1 MVAARTSARPAP
13 GGATGD
19 LRRTAGTAHAAL
31 PAPLDAAA
39 LSDAVEASGLALLVL
54 DARGALRHVTRGAAL
69 LLALD
74 PAAALGSARLSWWT
88 GLDLDDGAASP
99 HAGAPAGRAPHGT
112 DLLRALG
119 PGPLDADVCVERSD
133 GRRLLVH
140 VRAVALPGGGA
151 TLSLRDVGAERDAA
165 RLARELLARQ
175 EAVISASPDTIYR
188 LDLLQ
193 RVVEWTNTPGGAV
206 LGLPG
211 SGPLAAAEHVHADDR
226 PALASA
232 LAALSTAGE
241 GEVVECTYRVDVAGE
256 WRWVHTRSVVSDR
269 RAGVPVRAVGI
280 AQDLTETIT
289 TMDALAGSERRF
301 HEIFARGPVGM
312 LLHGLD
318 GWISEVND
326 ALCTFLERD
335 AAELLGTSADELLAP
350 VAPAGGDE
358 ADARA
363 ETALAAQQ
371 LADLVAGTVEV
382 VHRER
387 RFELP
392 SGAVAWAQLSLSTTT
407 TSEGQ
412 PAVLVFVE
420 DVTARRREVEQLAH
434 AARHDAL
441 TGLPNRAAVHERL
454 TAAVART
461 RRRGG
466 RVAVLFVDLD
476 HFKEVN
482 DALGHQA
489 GDDVLREVADRLRGV
504 LRAGDT
510 AARLGGDEFVVVCED
525 VEDEAALAAVAA
537 RVCAEL
543 TVVVPL
549 PDGAVEVTASV
560 GAVLTDGSRSAA
572 ELLRDADT
580 AMYAAKTAGRACWR
594 SDRPTR

>member
-1 MVAARTSARPAP
+1 MVAARTSARRSAGDATQPAAP
-13 GGATGD
+13 VQDPD
-19 LRRTAGTAHAAL
+19 L
-31 PAPLDAAA
+31 LDA
-39 LSDAVEASGLALLVL
+39 LEVSGVALLVL
-54 DARGALRHVTRGAAL
+54 DAGGALRHLTRGAADL
-69 LLALD
+69 LDLAPD
-74 PAAALGSARLSWWT
+74 DVLGGARLDWWAGPDPEAT
-88 GLDLDDGAASP
+88 GGAHPSLP
-99 HAGAPAGRAPHGT
+99 GALAAPAPHGA
-112 DLLRALG
+112 DLLRALAA
-119 PGPLDADVCVERSD
+119 GPLELDVDVELT
-133 GRRLLVH
+133 GARRLLVH

-151 TLSLRDVGAERDAA
+151 TLVLRDVGPERAA
-165 RLARELLARQ
+165 TRLAREVLLRQ

-188 LDLLQ
+188 LDLAQ
-193 RVVEWTNTPGGAV
+193 RRVEWTSTPGAVV

-211 SGPLAAAEHVHADDR
+211 DDPLAVPEPVHEDDR
-226 PALASA
+226 PAVAQA
-232 LAALSTAGE
+232 LQSFARAGE
-241 GEVVECTYRVDVAGE
+241 GEVVECTYRVSEGAE
-256 WRWVHTRSVVSDR
+256 WRWVHTRTVVSDR

-326 ALCTFLERD
+326 ALCGFLERD
-335 AAELLGTSADELLAP
+335 AAELLGTSAEELLAP
-350 VAPAGGDE
+350 PPGGD
-358 ADARA
+358 ADAGDELRRRA
-363 ETALAAQQ
+363 WAAEV
-371 LADLVAGTVEV
+371 ADLVSGAVEV

-392 SGAVAWAQLSLSTTT
+392 SGAVVWAQLSLSATT

-434 AARHDAL
+434 AARHDPL
-441 TGLPNRAAVHERL
+441 TGLPNRALAEERL
-454 TAAVART
+454 AAAVTRA

-466 RVAVLFVDLD
+466 CVGVLFVDLD

-482 DALGHQA
+482 DTLGHGA
-489 GDDVLREVADRLRGV
+489 GDLVLKEVADRLRGV

-525 VEDEAALAAVAA
+525 VEDAAVLATIAA
-537 RVCAEL
+537 RVCGEL
-543 TVVVPL
+543 SVSL
-549 PDGAVEVTASV
+549 ELEQGLAHVTASV

-572 ELLRDADT
+572 ELLVDADT
-580 AMYAAKTAGRACWR
+580 AMYGAKAAGRACWR
-594 SDRPTR
+594 AA